1 MPISFTIDRTQ
12 RNVRTTVSGPV
23 TVADILAHFETEHR
37 EGTLP
42 YTELIDAC
50 AVTGPYLS
58 ASDLRL
64 AAMSV
69 QASQVRGKFG
79 PRAVVVDSDLV
90 FGLTRMFATFIADYF
105 HIEVFRDVDKAS
117 DWLVGKPLQEQGA

>member
-23 TVADILAHFETEHR
+23 TVADILGHFEAEHG

-42 YTELIDAC
+42 YTELIDVR

-58 ASDLRL
+58 ASDIRL
-64 AAMSV
+64 VAMTV

-90 FGLTRMFATFIADYF
+90 FGLTRMFATFIGDYF
-105 HIEVFRDVDKAS
+105 QIEVFRDVDKARA
-117 DWLVGKPLQEQGA
+117 WLAGAPSPGLDA